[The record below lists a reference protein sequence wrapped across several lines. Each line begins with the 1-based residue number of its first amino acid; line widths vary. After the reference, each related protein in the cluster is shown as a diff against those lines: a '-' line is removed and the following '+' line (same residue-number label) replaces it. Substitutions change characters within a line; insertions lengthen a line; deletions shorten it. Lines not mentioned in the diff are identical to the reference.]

1 MELTMEQYSEEYEK
15 YQRAKKQVDEIKGF
29 YGNLVSYIVVNL
41 FLMFI
46 NLRFSPEYLWFF
58 WPMLGWGIGL
68 LFHGMKVFNYTPF
81 LGKDWEERK
90 MKEFMNQEKK
100 NKYE

>member
-1 MELTMEQYSEEYEK
+1 METNQEYER
-15 YQRAKKQVDEIKGF
+15 YQRAKKQVEEIKGF
-29 YGNLVSYIVVNL
+29 YGNLASYIVVNL

-46 NLRFSPEYLWFF
+46 NLRYSPEHLWFF

-68 LFHGMKVFNYTPF
+68 LFHGLKAFNYTPF
-81 LGKDWEERK
+81 LGKNWEERK
-90 MKEFMNQEKK
+90 LKEFMDKEKQ